1 MIDEREIAAAGFK
14 AWGLWGGMAQAWHDA
29 TQNRLS
35 GELRLDRFR
44 HTRLRASF
52 DGINGEPAD
61 DFKGAM
67 RTLALRLRGHAS
79 YLRRQADALDAAA
92 ARADVLAGGTDDE

>member
-1 MIDEREIAAAGFK
+1 MIDEEEIAAAGFK

-35 GELRLDRFR
+35 GVLRLDRFR
-44 HTRLRASF
+44 RTKLRASL

-67 RTLALRLRGHAS
+67 RTLAPALRTEAAK
-79 YLRRQADALDAAA
+79 LRRRADAMEATA
-92 ARADVLAGGTDDE
+92 ARADALAEVPE